1 MEAKAQAAVS
11 PWNFFQTQH
20 ISYSGQ
26 CSCNGT
32 KNNPPTYFYDWWNN
46 CSATFNTSAQIM
58 DFKCKIFASERF
70 LLKWRKG
77 QPCVIEWHQSKMTKT
92 LKENWTFNSL
102 WLVSVYTQNSFFAMS
117 LHSIAEKGHSKWVN
131 KLHTPANISH
141 TLSTLNLTPMW

>member
-11 PWNFFQTQH
+11 SWNFSKH

-32 KNNPPTYFYDWWNN
+32 KNNPLTYFYDWWNI
-46 CSATFNTSAQIM
+46 CSATFNASVQIM

-77 QPCVIEWHQSKMTKT
+77 QQCIIEWHQSKMTKT

-102 WLVSVYTQNSFFAMS
+102 WLVRGCAQISFLCYVLAISSREGTQQVCVQPTRIGF
-117 LHSIAEKGHSKWVN
+117 HVGEEGG
-131 KLHTPANISH
+131 TPVH
-141 TLSTLNLTPMW
+141 